1 MNANSN
7 PLDDF
12 VWKSLKRLAL
22 AVLALLSLACSPRA
36 VVAPEIE
43 SFRSALPQ
51 SAPFLTKGR
60 LLSAKGEGSPFVW
73 GGRLMLAAFHR
84 GSGYSNDSWQS
95 ATHVELWDVES
106 DTLLTTVE
114 APLGCGT
121 ALVVDGRLFLFGTSN
136 WDRTGNSISVVSSSD
151 LTEWTEPSVIFTAPA
166 SQTIY
171 NVTIVREGSGFL
183 IGYEICEKGK
193 VCFNVRFLRSS
204 SPDSGYV
211 RVEGAALTPGFY
223 TACPTLFFAD
233 GWYYSMYLSA
243 FRESSGPLH
252 LQMSWSTLIS
262 RSRDLIT
269 WEQSPQPVVWAHDGG
284 DHYFNASDIDL
295 VEHEG
300 RVRGIYGNGP
310 QVSFPGAE
318 IGDHGVREII
328 YEGGLN
334 EMLGRFF

>member
-1 MNANSN
+1 MERMNGF
-7 PLDDF
+7 DDA
-12 VWKSLKRLAL
+12 VWKGLKRLAL
-22 AVLALLSLACSPRA
+22 ALLALLSLACSPRA
-36 VVAPEIE
+36 VVAPEVE

-73 GGRLMLAAFHR
+73 NGRLMLAVFHR
-84 GSGYSNDSWQS
+84 GSGYSNDSWVS
-95 ATHVELWDVES
+95 ATHVEIWDVVADS
-106 DTLLTTVE
+106 MISRVE

-121 ALVVDGRLFLFGTSN
+121 AFVSNGRLYLFGTSN
-136 WDRTGNSISVVSSSD
+136 WNQTGNAIQVVSSSD
-151 LTEWTEPSVIFTAPA
+151 LVSFTQPQTIYTAPQN
-166 SQTIY
+166 QTIY
-171 NVTIVREGSGFL
+171 NLSLTSVGSDFL
-183 IGYEICEKGK
+183 MAYEICEEGK

-204 SPDSGYV
+204 SIDQGYA
-211 RVEGAALTPGFY
+211 RTDGSLNPGFY
-223 TACPTLFFAD
+223 TACPTVFYS
-233 GWYYSMYLSA
+233 GGYYYTMYLSA
-243 FRESSGPLH
+243 FREGGSGH
-252 LQMSWSTLIS
+252 EAMSWSTLIS
-262 RSRDLIT
+262 RSRDLSV
-269 WEQSPQPVVWAHDGG
+269 WEQSEQPVIWAHDGG
-284 DHYFNASDIDL
+284 DHYFNASDIDF